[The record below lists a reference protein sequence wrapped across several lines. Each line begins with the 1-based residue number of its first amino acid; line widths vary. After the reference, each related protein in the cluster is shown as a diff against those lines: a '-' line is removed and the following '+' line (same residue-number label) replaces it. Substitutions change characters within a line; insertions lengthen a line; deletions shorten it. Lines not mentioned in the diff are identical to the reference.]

1 MVPEQSVAEE
11 RMSMAAD
18 STKGHRVVCVQAA
31 GEMDMETEPKKQT
44 AIEFAK
50 AKLSINPDAT
60 FAEIKAQAKIEGL
73 VVYPVVYGRAKALL
87 GLVPMAPYGSKSKAR
102 KAKEAESSAIPVRNP
117 RAVSPAD
124 ETNRLKSPSTND
136 PSNRTSRARAGA
148 TAASGGT
155 LSSLEGMIA
164 DLKLAVLERDRY
176 RATLEKIAELI
187 KIELSR

>member
-1 MVPEQSVAEE
+1 
-11 RMSMAAD
+11 
-18 STKGHRVVCVQAA
+18 
-31 GEMDMETEPKKQT
+31 MEAEPKKQT

-50 AKLSINPDAT
+50 TKLSINPEAT

-102 KAKEAESSAIPVRNP
+102 KAKAAAASATSVRSSGSGAS
-117 RAVSPAD
+117 AA
-124 ETNRLKSPSTND
+124 ETNRLTPPQIDNSSQ
-136 PSNRTSRARAGA
+136 RTTRANA
-148 TAASGGT
+148 TANGGA
-155 LSSLEGMIA
+155 LSSLEEMIA
-164 DLKLAVLERDRY
+164 DLKLAVQERDSY